1 VVGQVD
7 DAATAADAR
16 DGSAAVAVPMTARAR
31 RSAPDTTPLPDLAGQ
46 VCVVSGA
53 SSGIG
58 RAAAVQ
64 LAGLGATVGLVGRD
78 PRRSATARDELV
90 AAVGPERVALFVA
103 DLSAQREVRRLA
115 AQVQDRF
122 PAIHA
127 LVHVAGVDVGRR
139 QLTEDGLELTF
150 AVNHLAPFLLTRL
163 LLPQLGRGAPARVVT
178 VSSVA
183 HRQGDIDFDDLQGER
198 RFRGQ
203 RAYNQSK
210 LANVLFTTELA
221 RRFPPDELGA
231 FAVDP
236 GFVKGTNLGATASL
250 GFKAMGLLVMPFR
263 VTPDRGADTVV
274 WAASSP
280 TLDDRTGL
288 YLARRAVARPARRGR
303 DPRLAERLWDVSEL
317 LAPAE
322 PAPGPPVIP
331 PGGGG
336 R

>member
-1 VVGQVD
+1 VKE
-7 DAATAADAR
+7 DAMSAR
-16 DGSAAVAVPMTARAR
+16 SARQKRP
-31 RSAPDTTPLPDLAGQ
+31 APDTTPLRDLTGQ
-46 VCVVSGA
+46 VCVVTGA

-58 RAAAVQ
+58 RATAVQ
-64 LAGLGATVGLVGRD
+64 LAGLGAAVGLVGHD
-78 PRRSATARDELV
+78 PRRSATVRDELV
-90 AAVGPERVALFVA
+90 AAVGPERVTLFVA

-150 AVNHLAPFLLTRL
+150 AVNHLAPSLLTRL
-163 LLPQLGRGAPARVVT
+163 LLPQLRRGAPARVVT

-183 HRQGDIDFDDLQGER
+183 HRSGAIDFDDLQGER

-221 RRFPPDELGA
+221 RRFPPDKLGA

-250 GFKAMGLLVMPFR
+250 SLKVMSLLVMPFR
-263 VTPDRGADTVV
+263 VSADRGADTVV

-280 TLDDRTGL
+280 TLDHRTGL
-288 YLARRAVARPARRGR
+288 YLAKRTVAQPARQTR
-303 DPRLAERLWDVSEL
+303 DARLAGRLWDLSEV

-322 PAPGPPVIP
+322 PAPRPS
-331 PGGGG
+331 
-336 R
+336 